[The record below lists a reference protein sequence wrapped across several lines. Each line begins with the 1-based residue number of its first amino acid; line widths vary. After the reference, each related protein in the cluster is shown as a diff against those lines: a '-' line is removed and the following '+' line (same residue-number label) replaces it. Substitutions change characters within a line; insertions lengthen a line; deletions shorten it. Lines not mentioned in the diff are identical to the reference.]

1 MTIPSSTTT
10 WLRCFQLLH
19 ALPCKAPR
27 FLLPTN
33 ANSAQR
39 TKDSRG
45 VAAVILCKRS
55 LDQSVRTS
63 NEGAMPALAF
73 NYSLRSC
80 VLDQRFDALAF
91 FSGPSESESK

>member
-27 FLLPTN
+27 FLFPTN

-39 TKDSRG
+39 TKIREVLLLLFCG
-45 VAAVILCKRS
+45 FVNEAATKAS
-55 LDQSVRTS
+55 RTS

-73 NYSLRSC
+73 
-80 VLDQRFDALAF
+80 
-91 FSGPSESESK
+91 